1 MSRFRAVSPSGS
13 RGLENSDEIYQARL
27 MIFSPNPPQPSGPPT
42 RWNTPMKE
50 CWGAGEGFPARRQSC
65 AGFVVTLETHLYGG
79 LPISANFVIFK
90 NSSFP
95 NTASPQLPYCRDG
108 LRHRL
113 ASISSLPGTGCCP
126 ASIRTYSS
134 QQLSRLVFYS
144 HFTGGENEAR
154 VWLPLWSSLVRELN
168 PEPLILEPHHLSSP
182 SVAQMSSS
190 PVFVIRPARKSCL
203 RGW

>member
-1 MSRFRAVSPSGS
+1 MSWFRAVSPSGS

-27 MIFSPNPPQPSGPPT
+27 TVFSPNPPQPSGPPT
-42 RWNTPMKE
+42 RWNTPIKE
-50 CWGAGEGFPARRQSC
+50 GWGAGEGFPDRSAELCWFRD
-65 AGFVVTLETHLYGG
+65 AWNTFVWGG

-144 HFTGGENEAR
+144 HFTGGENEAG

-168 PEPLILEPHHLSSP
+168 PEPLILEPQHLSSP
-182 SVAQMSSS
+182 PVAQMSSS
-190 PVFVIRPARKSCL
+190 PVFVIRPARNSCL
-203 RGW
+203 HVW